1 MFGGMGLR
9 RTRRTAHFALTML
22 ASALVFVACGSSG
35 GAGGGDDSRP
45 LSKREYI
52 EASNGLKDDAAAT
65 FAQLDGRFPATPA
78 AARTHAATFNALIA
92 GHRELVPPADW
103 QDEHDALIA
112 ALVQMRNSMKVVARA
127 SARNRAVVEYQLG
140 RYQDAQADYEQAVRD
155 INTSR

>member
-22 ASALVFVACGSSG
+22 ASVLVLAGCGSSDDSG
-35 GAGGGDDSRP
+35 GTDGSRP

-52 EASNGLKDDAAAT
+52 EASNELQADAATT

-103 QDEHDALIA
+103 QDEHDALVV

-127 SARNRAVVEYQLG
+127 SARNRAAVEYQLG

-155 INTSR
+155 INASR

>member
-9 RTRRTAHFALTML
+9 RTRHATRIALTML
-22 ASALVFVACGSSG
+22 ASVLVLAGCGSSDD
-35 GAGGGDDSRP
+35 AGGGDGSRP

-52 EASNGLKDDAAAT
+52 EASNDLKADAAAT

-78 AARTHAATFNALIA
+78 AARTHAGTFNALIE

-103 QDEHDALIA
+103 QDEHDALIN

-127 SARNRAVVEYQLG
+127 SARNRPVVEYQLG
-140 RYQDAQADYEQAVRD
+140 RYRDAQADYEQAVRD
-155 INTSR
+155 INASR